1 MSGGTISA
9 RLARVRFTVGYVAV
23 LLVVSFAIL
32 ALGPHARDVIIQRT
46 STNLHNLAHG
56 HIGTLLGSAFVVDAG
71 PIYFWLPFLTCLL
84 VLAELQL
91 RTIRLMVAFLI
102 GHIGATLVVAVAL
115 AAAIE
120 FGWLPVSIARASD
133 VGMSYGAL
141 AVLGALTAT
150 LPPRWRPAWIGW
162 WIAAAITAAII
173 GGDFTDA
180 GHTVAVILGLLVSR
194 KVEPA
199 GALDAA
205 APFHADEFDGLR
217 FPGPGSPLVGH
228 GCDAGVWSAGRGSGL
243 HDRPVQFG
251 AQSGRALAAGRRR
264 QPDRSSSRSR
274 PARAPSRPARH
285 ASRCARQAERT
296 QSPMIGTCVTLVVQ
310 IQPA

>member
-1 MSGGTISA
+1 MSEGAFS

-32 ALGPHARDVIIQRT
+32 VLGPHARDVIIQRT

-91 RTIRLMVAFLI
+91 RSIRLMVAFLV

-115 AAAIE
+115 VAAIE
-120 FGWLPVSIARASD
+120 IGWLPVSIARASD

-150 LPPRWRPAWIGW
+150 LPPRWRPAWVGW
-162 WIAAAITAAII
+162 WIAAAMTAAVV

-180 GHTVAVILGLLVSR
+180 GHTVAVILGVLVSAR
-194 KVEPA
+194 
-199 GALDAA
+199 L
-205 APFHADEFDGLR
+205 
-217 FPGPGSPLVGH
+217 S
-228 GCDAGVWSAGRGSGL
+228 
-243 HDRPVQFG
+243 RPVHWTPLRLFMLVNSTGFG
-251 AQSGRALAAGRRR
+251 FLVLAHHWWGMAVTLAFGLLGAVVAYTIARYSSV
-264 QPDRSSSRSR
+264 RSSAV
-274 PARAPSRPARH
+274 PAPLQGQGSLTGRLPV
-285 ASRCARQAERT
+285 
-296 QSPMIGTCVTLVVQ
+296 VTG
-310 IQPA
+310 